1 VFRLRASSL
10 ACSRSTQGL
19 EHKHHH
25 PLGLPMFSSVSNTI
39 KTSSSCPSLTL
50 TTKISPHNRVLLS
63 SRLSGFKSIL
73 HAVCSRHDPAVQHHR
88 TRERGV
94 TRAVA
99 RGFEYRSDPRRF
111 PTAGS
116 FASARRLTSEMS
128 EEQGE
133 DSEENTEAPATFI
146 EAAFP
151 STPLGGE
158 NMPRLQEPSSPRPLD
173 VQYRVD
179 PTTQLNR
186 PEWSLFCWIVR
197 RS

>member
-1 VFRLRASSL
+1 MLLLAVLNTGATRVAS
-10 ACSRSTQGL
+10 RRR
-19 EHKHHH
+19 EV
-25 PLGLPMFSSVSNTI
+25 LP
-39 KTSSSCPSLTL
+39 
-50 TTKISPHNRVLLS
+50 
-63 SRLSGFKSIL
+63 
-73 HAVCSRHDPAVQHHR
+73 
-88 TRERGV
+88 
-94 TRAVA
+94 
-99 RGFEYRSDPRRF
+99 
-111 PTAGS
+111 
-116 FASARRLTSEMS
+116 SARRLTSEMS